1 MCSAPLTV
9 SGGVSIEKTS
19 SRGLVRSNLYYTPLF
34 PPARPF
40 LLDAVKRRLARH
52 QAGLPRVRGAGAGI
66 GAHARQDSARQQAA
80 QARSGA
86 TRWSVATRLR
96 SMPWP
101 LPRQAPRTQTERVP
115 PI

>member
-9 SGGVSIEKTS
+9 SGGVSIENTS

-52 QAGLPRVRGAGAGI
+52 QAGLPRVRGD
-66 GAHARQDSARQQAA
+66 RKS
-80 QARSGA
+80 
-86 TRWSVATRLR
+86 TRLNSSHLGNSYAVFTLEKKGFSPEAGRFMPFSTWIARAPGR
-96 SMPWP
+96 S
-101 LPRQAPRTQTERVP
+101 AVT
-115 PI
+115 

>member
-9 SGGVSIEKTS
+9 SGGVSIENTS

-86 TRWSVATRLR
+86 RGMSYGVTKGR
-96 SMPWP
+96 
-101 LPRQAPRTQTERVP
+101 PRG
-115 PI
+115 IG